1 MIIAII
7 FTAGILEIIYTGD
20 YVEQGRDIR
29 KDLELSSG
37 DCAHFG
43 VKAGLSAIPYLGGP
57 IAEFFSFVIS
67 PPLVKR
73 RDEWLIE
80 IYDRLKSLEEK
91 NEGSNIANLQE
102 NENFISMLLY
112 ATQIAMRT
120 HQKEKLEALKNAAI
134 NSVLIPEI
142 DENMQMI
149 FINIIDRYTPWHL
162 IILNFLNDPRKFGE
176 EKGIN
181 YPNWSSAGI
190 SSVLEHAL
198 PDLKGKNEFYDQ
210 IVKDLYNN
218 GLINLTSLHGMM
230 SGNGLFQ
237 SNTTN
242 MGKDFL
248 RFIQSDLE

>member
-1 MIIAII
+1 M
-7 FTAGILEIIYTGD
+7 E
-20 YVEQGRDIR
+20 EGRDIR

-37 DCAHFG
+37 DYVHAG
-43 VKAGLSAIPYLGGP
+43 VKSLLPLIPVLGGP

-80 IYDRLKSLEEK
+80 IHGRLKSLEEK
-91 NEGSNIANLQE
+91 NEGSNIANLQD
-102 NENFISMLLY
+102 NENFISILLY

-120 HQKEKLEALKNAAI
+120 HQKEKLEALKNAVI
-134 NSVLIPEI
+134 NSLLVPEI

-162 IILNFLNDPRKFGE
+162 IILNCLNDPRKFCE
-176 EKGIN
+176 EKGIKYSCN
-181 YPNWSSAGI
+181 IAGSKSSM
-190 SSVLEHAL
+190 LECAN
-198 PDLKGKNEFYDQ
+198 PELKGRRDFYDQ
-210 IVKDLYNN
+210 IVKDLYYN
-218 GLINLTSLHGMM
+218 GLLINFDSLHTNM
-230 SGNGLFQ
+230 SENGVFE
-237 SNTTN
+237 SNTTK